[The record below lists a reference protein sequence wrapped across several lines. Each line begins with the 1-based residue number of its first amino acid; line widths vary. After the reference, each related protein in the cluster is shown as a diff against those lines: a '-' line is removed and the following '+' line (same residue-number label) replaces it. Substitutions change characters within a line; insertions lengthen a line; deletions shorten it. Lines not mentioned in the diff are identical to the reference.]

1 MKKRKCMAD
10 GGMPQERATP
20 DETPEW
26 KKSLAAAWQAI
37 AGDAPKRDKPATADS
52 LGDTARRIQDRK
64 MENMKSARYKDG
76 KVPDPEEVMRRM
88 AAKYGG
94 AAAVSTEP
102 KQDISQPKQES
113 SQPKTTPE
121 NIQNRNDQLR
131 QVMDYDKRKFA
142 TGGMPGI
149 SRDGNS
155 FYGERDTQS
164 AGAVPSI
171 PGKAA
176 PGIVSSVMDGIKPL
190 AVSTA
195 ATPSNLVPTQ
205 AQGLAAS
212 GGFVSPAQEFAA
224 TPTETGN
231 VFANPQAG
239 NLLTSS
245 NGQTMA
251 EKAQAVGINPNA
263 AYRPGSAQDPH
274 ASGLSS
280 VTPAQRIAGS
290 NATAAALAPNQPV
303 PQLAQNPLDVRSSR
317 QKRGFADGGMAR
329 QRFEGEGGPR
339 EDKIPVKVAGEEIK
353 VSNGEEVVILPAKT
367 AQNPQ
372 AIAAISDVIEQSND
386 GRKPAMGMSQGG
398 KYAGGAA
405 PHIVD
410 ARGQVYVNGRPAGY
424 LPAPEI
430 PEYSKPNFYTDSSG
444 GTRAASSPRTAV
456 GPYTGPGTAVGPYT
470 GPGTAVTP
478 YVSPPQAAPAA
489 IPSKGMAYNAGKAAG
504 KYVGN
509 AGGVSG
515 LAKAAAN
522 VAVPLVAAY
531 QTFGDDG
538 IKVQGNR
545 SSDPNY
551 DEMSGMPR
559 VGSSLKELALR
570 AGDWGTKGLDIL
582 GGWALPSGEASFN
595 DAYRQGVGQLEGVS
609 APTSQQISEREK
621 QKIAAQQVPV
631 QQTPVTSA
639 QADREIGVPQYPVQE
654 QAIAAPEPD
663 NRPRDRHGNDMTET
677 LRLRDE
683 LMRVRVDNALSNLN
697 ATNPAYRQQGM
708 AQLAALQQAGAID
721 TATAQRIGLS
731 QSQEMDSKLKGQQ
744 IAQGGLAMQQAQELN
759 ALYQA
764 HNAEQNPEK
773 RSMIAEQIRVRT
785 GKDKPAKY
793 KTAILGGAKT
803 FDGTEADRG
812 YVVNEQTGE
821 MMPMGMIGS
830 PSQTTNQEVPP
841 AGERKIGQTYK
852 TPQGPMIWRGNGWEK
867 AA

>member
-1 MKKRKCMAD
+1 MKKRKCMAN
-10 GGMPQERATP
+10 GGMPQERAKMP

-94 AAAVSTEP
+94 AAAVSTGP
-102 KQDISQPKQES
+102 KQAISQPKQEP
-113 SQPKTTPE
+113 SQPRTTPE

-149 SRDGNS
+149 TRDGNS

-171 PGKAA
+171 PGKAD
-176 PGIVSSVMDGIKPL
+176 PGIVSSVMGGIKPL

-205 AQGLAAS
+205 VQGLAAS
-212 GGFVSPAQEFAA
+212 GGFAGVSPAQEVAA

-239 NLLTSS
+239 NMLTSS
-245 NGQTMA
+245 NGQTIT
-251 EKAQAVGINPNA
+251 EKAQAAGINPNA
-263 AYRPGSAQDPH
+263 AYRPGSAQDPY

-290 NATAAALAPNQPV
+290 NATAAALSPNQPV
-303 PQLAQNPLDVRSSR
+303 PQLAPNPLDVRSSR

-329 QRFEGEGGPR
+329 QRFEGKGGPR
-339 EDKIPVKVAGEEIK
+339 DDKIPVKVAGEEIK

-386 GRKPAMGMSQGG
+386 GRKPAMGMSGTG
-398 KYAGGAA
+398 KYKNGLMTQEELRKGSFPGTTDVVAGMGEDVDRELAA
-405 PHIVD
+405 GNN
-410 ARGQVYVNGRPAGY
+410 AAAAGRALRGLVTLPVGMASDIGSLAGRALAPVGQAISTFATGESPTDKPAG
-424 LPAPEI
+424 
-430 PEYSKPNFYTDSSG
+430 
-444 GTRAASSPRTAV
+444 
-456 GPYTGPGTAVGPYT
+456 
-470 GPGTAVTP
+470 
-478 YVSPPQAAPAA
+478 
-489 IPSKGMAYNAGKAAG
+489 M
-504 KYVGN
+504 
-509 AGGVSG
+509 
-515 LAKAAAN
+515 AKAA
-522 VAVPLVAAY
+522 
-531 QTFGDDG
+531 
-538 IKVQGNR
+538 
-545 SSDPNY
+545 
-551 DEMSGMPR
+551 
-559 VGSSLKELALR
+559 
-570 AGDWGTKGLDIL
+570 
-582 GGWALPSGEASFN
+582 
-595 DAYRQGVGQLEGVS
+595 
-609 APTSQQISEREK
+609 QQ
-621 QKIAAQQVPV
+621 APV
-631 QQTPVTSA
+631 QQL
-639 QADREIGVPQYPVQE
+639 PVQQAPIGNE
-654 QAIAAPEPD
+654 GRTQAIQATNAALPQPKQAIASPEPD

-683 LMRVRVDNALSNLN
+683 LMRARVDNALSNLN
-697 ATNPAYRQQGM
+697 ATNPAYRQLGM

>member
-1 MKKRKCMAD
+1 MKKRKCMAN
-10 GGMPQERATP
+10 GGMPQERAKMP

-102 KQDISQPKQES
+102 KQAIAQPKPAP
-113 SQPKTTPE
+113 SQQRTMSE
-121 NIQNRNDQLR
+121 NIQNRNDQLQ

-164 AGAVPSI
+164 AGAVPAI
-171 PGKAA
+171 PGKAD
-176 PGIVSSVMDGIKPL
+176 PGIVSSVMGGIKPL

-212 GGFVSPAQEFAA
+212 GSLAGGAGLASPAQEVAT

-231 VFANPQAG
+231 VFSNPQAG
-239 NLLTSS
+239 NMLTSS
-245 NGQTMA
+245 SGQTMA

-263 AYRPGSAQDPH
+263 AYRPGSAQDPY

-303 PQLAQNPLDVRSSR
+303 PQLAPNPLDVRSSR

-398 KYAGGAA
+398 GYSDGTKPKVPQDIYAPVYDGISAAFPNTVQAGGNAIQA
-405 PHIVD
+405 TKQAISE
-410 ARGQVYVNGRPAGY
+410 GQ
-424 LPAPEI
+424 I
-430 PEYSKPNFYTDSSG
+430 
-444 GTRAASSPRTAV
+444 
-456 GPYTGPGTAVGPYT
+456 
-470 GPGTAVTP
+470 
-478 YVSPPQAAPAA
+478 PAA
-489 IPSKGMAYNAGKAAG
+489 IGQAGRGLALTAQGVLQDVNNSAAYALQAPANAIKAFATGDNAPIAVQPAQAGM
-504 KYVGN
+504 
-509 AGGVSG
+509 
-515 LAKAAAN
+515 AKAA
-522 VAVPLVAAY
+522 
-531 QTFGDDG
+531 Q
-538 IKVQGNR
+538 Q
-545 SSDPNY
+545 
-551 DEMSGMPR
+551 
-559 VGSSLKELALR
+559 
-570 AGDWGTKGLDIL
+570 
-582 GGWALPSGEASFN
+582 
-595 DAYRQGVGQLEGVS
+595 
-609 APTSQQISEREK
+609 APMQQAPI
-621 QKIAAQQVPV
+621 QQA
-631 QQTPVTSA
+631 PVTSA
-639 QADREIGVPQYPVQE
+639 QADREIGVPQYPVQK
-654 QAIAAPEPD
+654 QPVAAPEPD

-683 LMRVRVDNALSNLN
+683 LMRARVDNALSNLN

-759 ALYQA
+759 ALYAA

-773 RSMIAEQIRVRT
+773 RALIAEQIRVRT
-785 GKDKPAKY
+785 GKDRPAKY

-821 MMPMGMIGS
+821 MIPMGMIGAM
-830 PSQTTNQEVPP
+830 SQTTNQEVPP

>member
-1 MKKRKCMAD
+1 MKKRKCMAN
-10 GGMPQERATP
+10 GGMPQERAKMP

-102 KQDISQPKQES
+102 KQAIAQPKPAP
-113 SQPKTTPE
+113 SQQRTMSE
-121 NIQNRNDQLR
+121 NIQNRNDQLQ

-164 AGAVPSI
+164 AGAVPAI
-171 PGKAA
+171 PGKAD
-176 PGIVSSVMDGIKPL
+176 PGIVSSVMGGIKPL

-205 AQGLAAS
+205 VQGLAAS
-212 GGFVSPAQEFAA
+212 GGFAGVSPAQEVAA

-239 NLLTSS
+239 NMLTSS

-251 EKAQAVGINPNA
+251 EKAQAAGINPNA
-263 AYRPGSAQDPH
+263 AYRPGSAQDPY

-303 PQLAQNPLDVRSSR
+303 PQLAPNPLDVRSSR

-398 KYAGGAA
+398 GYSDGTKPKVPQDIYAPVYDGISAAFPNTVQAGGNAIQA
-405 PHIVD
+405 TKQAISE
-410 ARGQVYVNGRPAGY
+410 GQ
-424 LPAPEI
+424 I
-430 PEYSKPNFYTDSSG
+430 
-444 GTRAASSPRTAV
+444 
-456 GPYTGPGTAVGPYT
+456 
-470 GPGTAVTP
+470 
-478 YVSPPQAAPAA
+478 PAA
-489 IPSKGMAYNAGKAAG
+489 IGQAGRGLALTAQGVLQDVNNSAAYALQAPANAIKAFATGDNAPIAVQPAQAGM
-504 KYVGN
+504 
-509 AGGVSG
+509 
-515 LAKAAAN
+515 AKAAQQAPMQQ
-522 VAVPLVAAY
+522 AP
-531 QTFGDDG
+531 
-538 IKVQGNR
+538 IGNEGR
-545 SSDPNY
+545 TQAIQSTN
-551 DEMSGMPR
+551 
-559 VGSSLKELALR
+559 A
-570 AGDWGTKGLDIL
+570 
-582 GGWALPSGEASFN
+582 ALP
-595 DAYRQGVGQLEGVS
+595 Q
-609 APTSQQISEREK
+609 PK
-621 QKIAAQQVPV
+621 QAV
-631 QQTPVTSA
+631 
-639 QADREIGVPQYPVQE
+639 
-654 QAIAAPEPD
+654 AAPEPD

-683 LMRVRVDNALSNLN
+683 LMRARVDNALSNLN

-759 ALYQA
+759 ALYAA

-773 RSMIAEQIRVRT
+773 RALIAEQIRVRT
-785 GKDKPAKY
+785 GKDRTDKPIAVDMGE
-793 KTAILGGAKT
+793 TISP
-803 FDGTEADRG
+803 DGTLKSKNPNVLYDPNTRQVIPLGVGQYNVAGRTLTKEDQAKLG
-812 YVVNEQTGE
+812 PALKQQGMTLEQYAKQHGFNL
-821 MMPMGMIGS
+821 G
-830 PSQTTNQEVPP
+830 
-841 AGERKIGQTYK
+841 A
-852 TPQGPMIWRGNGWEK
+852 
-867 AA
+867 